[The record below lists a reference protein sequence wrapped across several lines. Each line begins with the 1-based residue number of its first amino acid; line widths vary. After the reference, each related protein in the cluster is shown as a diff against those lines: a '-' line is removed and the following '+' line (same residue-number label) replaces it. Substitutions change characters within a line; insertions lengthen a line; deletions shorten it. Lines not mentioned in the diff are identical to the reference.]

1 MDSFTAADQTGG
13 TEIKRWINVDAVNQD
28 DFQEGDYVVV
38 TGAVKQF
45 GQKVSIIAV
54 G

>member
-1 MDSFTAADQTGG
+1 MDAFIVSDHTG
-13 TEIKRWINVDAVNQD
+13 TSEVKRWINTDAMVED
-28 DFQEGDYVVV
+28 AFQEGDYVSI

-45 GQKVSIIAV
+45 GQKVSIMAV